1 MLSYY
6 LEYSGLLSVILSMTL
21 VTLFFYILKASF
33 FLVVTKFVKQNLG
46 KVRGEETDLS
56 REHTVPVQKVAQV
69 VLTFLKGKNG
79 PFKECY
85 YGHLKQYKLT
95 KLSPST
101 KYSLRLAAKNDIGMR

>member
-1 MLSYY
+1 M
-6 LEYSGLLSVILSMTL
+6 
-21 VTLFFYILKASF
+21 
-33 FLVVTKFVKQNLG
+33 KFRKIEN
-46 KVRGEETDLS
+46 EEVDFS
-56 REHTVPVQKVAQV
+56 REHRVPVQKVTEL

>member
-1 MLSYY
+1 M
-6 LEYSGLLSVILSMTL
+6 
-21 VTLFFYILKASF
+21 
-33 FLVVTKFVKQNLG
+33 
-46 KVRGEETDLS
+46 
-56 REHTVPVQKVAQV
+56 QKVTQLI
-69 VLTFLKGKNG
+69 LTFLKGKNG